1 MKTIRSIAPLSMV
14 VALLVTGLAC
24 ERKLSPEAQAAQ
36 DAAKASDAKVAAL
49 EQLLAEVK
57 SGKAGASGDAATAEH
72 LTKSEQKALER
83 QLADA
88 KRQASEKHKNALD
101 LAKAPTVKDA
111 PKPVIVDVPTG
122 TKLEVRLAKD
132 LSTATVQA
140 GDAWEGVLADS
151 VVVDGRTVWAAGTSV
166 RGVVSQSA
174 PAGRLSGGQGGLGIK
189 LTFIGRDDVDTG
201 TYVVVGDKRGAR
213 NAKFI
218 GGGAALGA
226 LVGILSDSKNK
237 NDHALGG
244 AAIGAAA
251 GTALAAGSA
260 DTNITMPAS
269 KPVTFSLSAPE
280 RLTFKP

>member
-1 MKTIRSIAPLSMV
+1 MKTIRSIASLSMV
-14 VALLVTGLAC
+14 AALLVTGLAC

-57 SGKAGASGDAATAEH
+57 AGKAGASGDQATTEH

-88 KRQASEKHKNALD
+88 KRQANEKHKNALD
-101 LAKAPTVKDA
+101 LAKAPVAKDA
-111 PKPVIVDVPTG
+111 PKPVIVDVPAG

-140 GDAWEGVLADS
+140 GDAWEGVLADA

-189 LTFIGRDDVDTG
+189 LTFVGHDDVDTG

-260 DTNITMPAS
+260 DTAITLPAS